1 MSCVS
6 KHRKLAVLLI
16 ALLAIAPSVDAAKIS
31 ELVEVNP
38 KDQLVRFF
46 SFKDDS
52 LRYAVLGSMLLGA
65 SCGLLGSFI
74 VVRKMALVGDTL
86 SHAVL
91 PGVALGFLWNMSKD
105 PVAIFFGATAIG
117 LLGTTMVTWITHTTK
132 LKEDSAL
139 GLVLATFFAAG
150 ICLVTMIQSLPTGS
164 KSGIDKFLFGQ
175 AAALGPRDIV
185 LMAIVL
191 GLTVTLLT
199 VFYHGFLVTSFD
211 LAFAR
216 TIGFPARLLHETLML
231 LLAFSVV
238 VALQAV
244 GVVLVSAMLITPAA
258 SAYLLT
264 DRMHRMLILAAFF
277 GLFAGVAGAF
287 FSFMGSNLPTGPF
300 MVLGASSVF
309 GLAFFLGPR
318 HGVIPRWWRHRSR
331 GIRTRRENTLKS
343 IYHVLEARNFDWD
356 VISIEALAQ
365 YRRETLEDAQAQ
377 ARHLQSVGL
386 ATIATDGTLALTPAG
401 WRRACAIV
409 RNHRLWELYLTNAA
423 NYDADHVHEDAEKI
437 EHVLGEEIVR
447 HLERRLQFPNED
459 PHGKPIPSIRDM
471 QRYDTISGGR
481 TSGYG

>member
-6 KHRKLAVLLI
+6 KYWKLAVLLI
-16 ALLAIAPSVDAAKIS
+16 ALLAVAPSVDAAKIS

-38 KDQLVRFF
+38 KDQLVRFL

-65 SCGLLGSFI
+65 SCGLLGSFV

-191 GLTVTLLT
+191 SLTVTLLT

-216 TIGFPARLLHETLML
+216 AIGSQGCANRRGLPRPRPVARRQTL
-231 LLAFSVV
+231 
-238 VALQAV
+238 
-244 GVVLVSAMLITPAA
+244 VLRSA
-258 SAYLLT
+258 
-264 DRMHRMLILAAFF
+264 
-277 GLFAGVAGAF
+277 
-287 FSFMGSNLPTGPF
+287 
-300 MVLGASSVF
+300 
-309 GLAFFLGPR
+309 
-318 HGVIPRWWRHRSR
+318 
-331 GIRTRRENTLKS
+331 
-343 IYHVLEARNFDWD
+343 
-356 VISIEALAQ
+356 
-365 YRRETLEDAQAQ
+365 
-377 ARHLQSVGL
+377 
-386 ATIATDGTLALTPAG
+386 AT
-401 WRRACAIV
+401 
-409 RNHRLWELYLTNAA
+409 ES
-423 NYDADHVHEDAEKI
+423 
-437 EHVLGEEIVR
+437 
-447 HLERRLQFPNED
+447 Q
-459 PHGKPIPSIRDM
+459 
-471 QRYDTISGGR
+471 
-481 TSGYG
+481 